1 MQDVN
6 KEMNLIEGLHKQMD
20 RARELRKV
28 YEGIPTGFIGVSVI
42 DLKVKQAEH
51 SIESG
56 DPVEMLAAYGELE
69 ALE

>member
-1 MQDVN
+1 VQDV
-6 KEMNLIEGLHKQMD
+6 KEMNLVEGLHKQMD
-20 RARELRKV
+20 RARELRRV
-28 YEGIPTGFIGVSVI
+28 YEGIPMGFIGASVI
-42 DLKVKQAEH
+42 DLKIKQAEH